1 MNEIT
6 TLIQSFVK
14 ALGNKLYEIYKDK
27 GINEVINFMYGISF
41 NRIISDYDTISDDN
55 KELLKQIFKP
65 LADNIN
71 INEINTSDKLIDFI
85 KFLTEKK
92 LFK

>member
-1 MNEIT
+1 
-6 TLIQSFVK
+6 
-14 ALGNKLYEIYKDK
+14 
-27 GINEVINFMYGISF
+27 MYGISF